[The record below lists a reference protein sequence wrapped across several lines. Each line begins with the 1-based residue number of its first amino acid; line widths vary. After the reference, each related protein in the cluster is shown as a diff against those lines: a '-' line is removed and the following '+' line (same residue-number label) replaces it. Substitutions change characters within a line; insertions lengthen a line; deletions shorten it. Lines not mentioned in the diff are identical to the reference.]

1 MFNQGG
7 GSFRIR
13 HLQPFP
19 SMKHI
24 IITIALTL
32 TTITLSAKDLATC
45 PDTGLTLSENLGV
58 YTVTGKSGVLVLGNK
73 EAATKFFTE
82 AVKIFTRYT
91 VNDIL
96 SLDNSQYEVK
106 SDDTGIYLI
115 KVGVGAA
122 KIRPADAFYFK
133 AYFTGE
139 KLYNKGKK
147 IWEVIKE

>member
-1 MFNQGG
+1 MAIHPAIATINQ
-7 GSFRIR
+7 I
-13 HLQPFP
+13 PI
-19 SMKHI
+19 MKHI
-24 IITIALTL
+24 TL
-32 TTITLSAKDLATC
+32 ILITLLTSI
-45 PDTGLTLSENLGV
+45 TLSENLGV

-73 EAATKFFTE
+73 EQATAFFTK
-82 AVKIFTRYT
+82 AVKIFTKYT

-115 KVGVGAA
+115 KVGLGAV
-122 KIRPADAFYFK
+122 KIRPADALYFK
-133 AYFTGE
+133 TYFTGE

>member
-1 MFNQGG
+1 
-7 GSFRIR
+7 
-13 HLQPFP
+13 
-19 SMKHI
+19 MKHI
-24 IITIALTL
+24 FITIALAL
-32 TTITLSAKDLATC
+32 ATITLISCNEEKKEPITC

-82 AVKIFTRYT
+82 AVKIFTKYT

>member
-1 MFNQGG
+1 
-7 GSFRIR
+7 
-13 HLQPFP
+13 
-19 SMKHI
+19 MKHI
-24 IITIALTL
+24 TLILITLLTS
-32 TTITLSAKDLATC
+32 ITLSAKDLATC

-58 YTVTGKSGVLVLGNK
+58 YTITGKSGALVLGNK
-73 EAATKFFTE
+73 EKATAFFTE
-82 AVKIFTRYT
+82 ATKVFTKYT

-115 KVGVGAA
+115 KVGLGAV
-122 KIRPADAFYFK
+122 KIRPADALYFK

>member
-13 HLQPFP
+13 HLQPIP

-24 IITIALTL
+24 IITLTL
-32 TTITLSAKDLATC
+32 ALATITLSAKDLATC

-82 AVKIFTRYT
+82 AVKIFTKYT

-106 SDDTGIYLI
+106 SDLI